1 MNNSKLLAVV
11 IPCFNEEKTIVSLL
25 STVLDQPQVGQVI
38 VINDFSSDNSA
49 ELVRSMKNGKVLLLE
64 NEKNMG
70 KGFSVS
76 RGFEAATM
84 PYVLIQDADL
94 EYDPR
99 EYGVLLA
106 PILEGKANVVFGSRF
121 LVSSSRRVLYYW
133 HRLGN
138 NFLTTL
144 SNVFTNI
151 DLTDMETCF
160 KVMQLEVAQALDI
173 QENRFGLEP
182 EMTAKIAAMR
192 VRIFEVPISYNGRT
206 YEDGKKITWRDGF
219 SAIRCIIKY
228 NLPKTRKRALSRYL
242 NAIEANRV
250 K

>member
-1 MNNSKLLAVV
+1 MSKTKVLTVI
-11 IPCFNEEKTIVSLL
+11 IPCFNEEATIISLI
-25 STVLDQPQVGQVI
+25 SSVLEEKQVGEVI
-38 VINDFSSDNSA
+38 IVDDCSKDKTVKLIQSITDKRILF
-49 ELVRSMKNGKVLLLE
+49 LQ

-76 RGFEAATM
+76 RGFALASF

-99 EYGVLLA
+99 EYADLLQ
-106 PILEGKANVVFGSRF
+106 PLLEGKADVVFGSRF

-144 SNVFTNI
+144 SNILTNI

-160 KVMQLEVAQALDI
+160 KVMRLEIAKSLSI
-173 QENRFGLEP
+173 EENRFGLEP
-182 EMTAKIAAMR
+182 ELTAKIAAMK

-206 YEDGKKITWRDGF
+206 YEEGKKITWKDGF
-219 SAIRCIIKY
+219 SAIRCIFKY
-228 NLPKTRKRALSRYL
+228 NTKKQKKKQYL
-242 NAIEANRV
+242 KNFE
-250 K
+250 

>member
-1 MNNSKLLAVV
+1 MNSTNSLTVV
-11 IPCFNEEKTIVSLL
+11 IPCFNEEKTIIKLL
-25 STVLDQPQVGQVI
+25 STVLEQPCVGQV
-38 VINDFSSDNSA
+38 VVVNDFSNDNSA
-49 ELVRSMKNGKVLLLE
+49 ELVRSIQTEKVLLLE
-64 NEKNMG
+64 NDKNMG
-70 KGFSVS
+70 KGYSVS
-76 RGFEAATM
+76 RGFSAATM

-99 EYGVLLA
+99 EYGALLG
-106 PILEGKANVVFGSRF
+106 PILEGKADVVFGSRF

-144 SNVFTNI
+144 SNIFTNI

-160 KVMQLEVAQALDI
+160 KVMKLEIAQTLNI

-182 EMTAKIAAMR
+182 EMTAKIAAMN

-206 YEDGKKITWRDGF
+206 YEEGKKITWKDGF
-219 SAIRCIIKY
+219 SAIRCIIVY
-228 NLPKTRKRALSRYL
+228 SLPREKRRVRSSYKTTLAR
-242 NAIEANRV
+242 
-250 K
+250 

>member
-1 MNNSKLLAVV
+1 MKESKLLTVV
-11 IPCFNEEKTIVSLL
+11 VPCFNEEKTIVRLL
-25 STVLDQPQVGQVI
+25 STVLDQPYVGEVI

-49 ELVRSMKNGKVLLLE
+49 ELVRSLNNSKVLLLE

-70 KGFSVS
+70 KGYSVS
-76 RGFEAATM
+76 RGFESATM

-99 EYGVLLA
+99 EYGALLA
-106 PILEGKANVVFGSRF
+106 PILEGKADVVFGSRF

-160 KVMQLEVAQALDI
+160 KVMKLDVAQALRI

-206 YEDGKKITWRDGF
+206 YEDGKKITWKDGF
-219 SAIRCIIKY
+219 SAIRCIVKY
-228 NLPKTRKRALSRYL
+228 SLPREKHRVRSNY
-242 NAIEANRV
+242 ANRLA

>member
-1 MNNSKLLAVV
+1 MSISKLLTVV

-25 STVLDQPQVGQVI
+25 STVLDQPCVGQVI

-49 ELVRSMKNGKVLLLE
+49 ELVRSMQNDKVLLLE
-64 NEKNMG
+64 NAKNMG
-70 KGFSVS
+70 KGYSVS
-76 RGFEAATM
+76 RGFAEATM

-99 EYGVLLA
+99 EYGALLL
-106 PILEGKANVVFGSRF
+106 PIQEGKADVVFGSRF
-121 LVSSSRRVLYYW
+121 LVSNSRRVLYYW

-138 NFLTTL
+138 NFLTAL
-144 SNVFTNI
+144 SNIFTNI

-160 KVMQLEVAQALDI
+160 KVMKLEIAQALNI

-206 YEDGKKITWRDGF
+206 YEDGKKITWKDGF
-219 SAIRCIIKY
+219 SAIRCIVKY
-228 NLPKTRKRALSRYL
+228 SLPIEKRRARL
-242 NAIEANRV
+242 NYKNRL
-250 K
+250 

>member
-1 MNNSKLLAVV
+1 MSISKLLTVV

-25 STVLDQPQVGQVI
+25 STVLDQPHVGQVI

-49 ELVRSMKNGKVLLLE
+49 ELVRSMQNDKVLLLE
-64 NEKNMG
+64 NAKNMG
-70 KGFSVS
+70 KGYSVS
-76 RGFEAATM
+76 RGFAAAIM

-99 EYGVLLA
+99 EYGALLA
-106 PILEGKANVVFGSRF
+106 PILEGKADVVFGSRF

-138 NFLTTL
+138 NFLTAL
-144 SNVFTNI
+144 SNFFTNI

-160 KVMQLEVAQALDI
+160 KVMKLEVAQALNI

-182 EMTAKIAAMR
+182 EMTAKIAAMG

-206 YEDGKKITWRDGF
+206 YEDGKKITWKDGF
-219 SAIRCIIKY
+219 SAIRCIVKY
-228 NLPKTRKRALSRYL
+228 SLPGEKRRARSNYK
-242 NAIEANRV
+242 NRLYP
-250 K
+250 

>member
-1 MNNSKLLAVV
+1 MTLSKLLTVV
-11 IPCFNEEKTIVSLL
+11 VPCFNEEKTIVPLL
-25 STVLDQPQVGQVI
+25 STVLDQPLVGQVI
-38 VINDFSSDNSA
+38 VINDFSTDNSA
-49 ELVRSMKNGKVLLLE
+49 QLVRSMQNEKVILLE
-64 NEKNMG
+64 NERNMG
-70 KGFSVS
+70 KGHSVS
-76 RGFEAATM
+76 RGFAAATM

-99 EYGVLLA
+99 EYGALLA
-106 PILEGKANVVFGSRF
+106 PILEGKADVVFGSRF

-144 SNVFTNI
+144 SNIFTNI

-160 KVMQLEVAQALDI
+160 KVMKLEIAQALNI

-206 YEDGKKITWRDGF
+206 YEDGKKITWKDGF
-219 SAIRCIIKY
+219 SAIRCVIKY
-228 NLPKTRKRALSRYL
+228 SMPKEKRRAR
-242 NAIEANRV
+242 ANY
-250 K
+250 KIGPDS

>member
-1 MNNSKLLAVV
+1 MTVSKILTVV

-25 STVLDQPQVGQVI
+25 STVLSQPQVGQVI
-38 VINDFSSDNSA
+38 VVNDCSSDNSA
-49 ELVRSMKNGKVLLLE
+49 ELIKSFQSNDVLLLE
-64 NEKNMG
+64 NDRNRG

-76 RGFEAATM
+76 RGFQAATM

-94 EYDPR
+94 EYDPK

-106 PILEGKANVVFGSRF
+106 PLLEGKADVVFGSRF

-138 NFLTTL
+138 NLLTIL
-144 SNVFTNI
+144 SNIFTNI
-151 DLTDMETCF
+151 DLTDMETCY
-160 KVMQLEVAQALDI
+160 KVMKTQIAKSISI

-182 EMTAKIAAMR
+182 EMTAKVAAMQ

-206 YEDGKKITWRDGF
+206 YEEGKKITWKDGF
-219 SAIRCIIKY
+219 SAIRCILKY
-228 NLPKTRKRALSRYL
+228 NTRSQKKEQRLRYTDVIGHG
-242 NAIEANRV
+242 NP
-250 K
+250 

>member
-1 MNNSKLLAVV
+1 MNTVKTLTVV
-11 IPCFNEEKTIVSLL
+11 VPCFNEEKTILTLL
-25 STVLDQPQVGQVI
+25 STVLDQPQVGQV
-38 VINDFSSDNSA
+38 VVVNDFSSDNSA
-49 ELVRSMKNGKVLLLE
+49 DLVRSLKSSRVLLLE
-64 NEKNMG
+64 NDRNMG
-70 KGFSVS
+70 KGYSVS
-76 RGFEAATM
+76 RGFAAATL

-99 EYGVLLA
+99 EYGALLA
-106 PILEGKANVVFGSRF
+106 PILEGKADVVFGSRF

-160 KVMQLEVAQALDI
+160 KVMKLEIAQSLKI
-173 QENRFGLEP
+173 EEKRFGLEP
-182 EMTAKIAAMR
+182 EMTAKIAAMG

-206 YEDGKKITWRDGF
+206 YEDGKKITWKDGF
-219 SAIRCIIKY
+219 SAIRCVVKY
-228 NLPKTRKRALSRYL
+228 SLPGEKRRTKSNYANRLPK
-242 NAIEANRV
+242 
-250 K
+250 